1 MFQAPLF
8 VVLCQS
14 NPRGQIQHP
23 TRSRPWRRGVKTPCP
38 QPPAGSGR
46 GGKERGRGRLARAAG
61 RRTCSSVW
69 RPGLVWATRWPGG
82 QVCLA
87 PLCPGRFA
95 SGIGLTTVG
104 QPDAPS
110 PPRRL
115 LRVHRPAR
123 GFPRGPSWAWRLPP
137 GSQASGRTDP
147 TLAAAVHA
155 PGGVDFPTLG
165 TFPALPKP
173 NKSSRSAF

>member
-38 QPPAGSGR
+38 QPPAGKRQRREGGGGGGWPGPRGGGRAVQSCVPGWSGR
-46 GGKERGRGRLARAAG
+46 PA
-61 RRTCSSVW
+61 
-69 RPGLVWATRWPGG
+69 G
-82 QVCLA
+82 QVARSAWHRSAQGAL
-87 PLCPGRFA
+87 P
-95 SGIGLTTVG
+95 LTTVG

-137 GSQASGRTDP
+137 GSQASERTDP

-155 PGGVDFPTLG
+155 PGRVDFPTLG

-173 NKSSRSAF
+173 NKSSRSTF